1 MFRSDACWM
10 VNACQYQP
18 EFCSPKKER
27 KPLGTMMETFFFS
40 GSSSLPPFDGSL
52 REVILP
58 DWALHSSR
66 NGFASAVRL
75 S

>member
-27 KPLGTMMETFFFS
+27 KPLGTMMETFFFFW
-40 GSSSLPPFDGSL
+40 LLVAAPF
-52 REVILP
+52 
-58 DWALHSSR
+58 
-66 NGFASAVRL
+66 
-75 S
+75 